1 MAEESTEI
9 EVLQDGGMHVTNGN
23 MKVNGNLEVTSQ
35 VTASGLKVLG
45 DDHLPELTTV
55 GGNIS
60 FRKACEF
67 TKPVQFNGGK
77 TIIGMESTYNS
88 AYVGSQTIQAG
99 DRLLVGDSLLK
110 ITSSPRNIVA
120 DTFKMSLA
128 TLNADTVVSKK
139 DVSDLVQAVDAKV
152 TNKLIA
158 QTVYANTIKTNN
170 LLLDR
175 VQSREIQTS
184 EELVAKD
191 LHLTGSAIIDS
202 GVTICGRTA
211 ANGAA
216 LVVNKG
222 QIIANDGIT
231 SHTANNLFQT
241 LQIFG
246 SGEDNDICFHISPK
260 VGSLIEGDVTIQNS
274 KLVLDGSRLFTD
286 NVTVT
291 ALGGTSEDEPTTGVQ
306 LTSSSSWETYR
317 DGMVEEMNMPPAPDD
332 GYDPVA
338 QVQAA
343 MERNEV
349 NYRETQLQL
358 KTILNP
364 ITYLM
369 EQGDS
374 QIPKRF
380 NVKSGIY
387 RIDGSGN
394 ALLRNLVSETGRF
407 SKLDVFKFNVNRLS
421 VDKLVT
427 TAVAS
432 NVVHTDNLLKS
443 EGIAEFDGVV
453 NTNADV
459 FIGGE
464 SRVNVADGA
473 EITMQNGS
481 SLVLKSGA
489 SLEMGS
495 ETRVKMGG
503 DIELDFRRL
512 VFVDPATGNK
522 YRISFRDA
530 HEIEGGGTVMEY
542 EKVPEEEMSTPKEV
556 ADGTTADA
564 RELDEKLKSLG
575 I

>member
-1 MAEESTEI
+1 M
-9 EVLQDGGMHVTNGN
+9 
-23 MKVNGNLEVTSQ
+23 
-35 VTASGLKVLG
+35 
-45 DDHLPELTTV
+45 
-55 GGNIS
+55 
-60 FRKACEF
+60 
-67 TKPVQFNGGK
+67 
-77 TIIGMESTYNS
+77 
-88 AYVGSQTIQAG
+88 
-99 DRLLVGDSLLK
+99 
-110 ITSSPRNIVA
+110 
-120 DTFKMSLA
+120 
-128 TLNADTVVSKK
+128 
-139 DVSDLVQAVDAKV
+139 
-152 TNKLIA
+152 
-158 QTVYANTIKTNN
+158 
-170 LLLDR
+170 
-175 VQSREIQTS
+175 
-184 EELVAKD
+184 
-191 LHLTGSAIIDS
+191 
-202 GVTICGRTA
+202 TICGRTA